1 MPRYIR
7 NYEILSELGSGH
19 FGTVYVAVGE
29 VPGRGLNAG
38 KRRLVAVKKLKD
50 TSDAN
55 REALVTEF
63 AMLDEVKH
71 RGIVRVYEYLPEE
84 DSVVMEYVHGIT
96 LRQVLD
102 ECNKAREQVFTE
114 AAVEMV
120 CELSDALYQAYT
132 SPSDNGE
139 PLNLVHRDLKPENI
153 MLTRTGEVKIL
164 DFGLALVDNDEYARE
179 SGDRIKGTPIY
190 MAPEQASGGEVD
202 HRSDLFALGLIAYEL
217 FLNRAAY
224 RLPENSHDPLGEIFD
239 AIERGALHEQIGE
252 LESKLPGVG
261 PIIAK
266 LLATN
271 PASRYRNGQDL
282 LVDLRQQLYRDRGSY
297 LAEFAEFFFGSIYD
311 LPDPPSLDGAVGR
324 APHSSGNA
332 RKKRMSM
339 EERLRASMA
348 RDAKVRKEQEKPG
361 TFRGQDKRRPAA
373 AKPQRSARPD
383 RPGRKPD
390 DNPQKA
396 WDPVATREPRVR
408 QVGARS
414 PDETGMLEMISLQD
428 EDDETEVE
436 GDPSATAFFAIPA
449 PKETRA
455 KPPPLVTGQTMEG
468 SPSPLGP
475 PGGIARG
482 PIAQGPVA
490 PASGGIQGPVAGQPQ
505 KGPVATYSS
514 GQAATPFQVG
524 GGPAQPPPADAGQ
537 RTQSN
542 RVFAILLAMMAL
554 VGVSVFAAVWLRPW
568 ENNGSEV
575 AEVAAETTSG
585 SSSSSSSSGSS
596 SKDALAQADSAEPEV
611 ATPEPKKTY
620 TRPKSSGS
628 GSSGSGSTSSGGA
641 GASAPKVAAGTLSVT
656 LVGSSATTMEVTCPS
671 GYRKRAS
678 VTGGKASLS
687 DVPSESCTV
696 LFKGAGAP
704 VKYSPVGGGMRKT
717 CTVTGVTANCK

>member
-7 NYEILSELGSGH
+7 NYEILNELGSGH

-38 KRRLVAVKKLKD
+38 KRRLVAIKKLHES
-50 TSDAN
+50 TEAN

-71 RGIVRVYEYLPEE
+71 RGIVRVYEYLQ
-84 DSVVMEYVHGIT
+84 DDDAVVMEFVHGIT

-102 ECNKAREQVFTE
+102 ECQKAREQVFTE
-114 AAVEMV
+114 AAVEMI
-120 CELSDALYQAYT
+120 CELADALYQAYT

-139 PLNLVHRDLKPENI
+139 ALQLVHRDLKPENI

-164 DFGLALVDNDEYARE
+164 DFGLARVDNDEYARE

-202 HRSDLFALGLIAYEL
+202 HRSDLFALGLIGYEL

-239 AIERGALHEQIGE
+239 AIERGALHDQIGE

-297 LAEFAEFFFGSIYD
+297 LQEFAEFFFGSIYD

-324 APHSSGNA
+324 SPHSSGNA

-348 RDAKVRKEQEKPG
+348 RDAKARKEREKPG
-361 TFRGQDKRRPAA
+361 TTRTPEKRKPVRP
-373 AKPQRSARPD
+373 ARPD
-383 RPGRKPD
+383 RGEERK
-390 DNPQKA
+390 QKS
-396 WDPVATREPRVR
+396 WDPVGQREPKVR

-414 PDETGMLEMISLQD
+414 PDETGMLEMISLNE

-455 KPPPLVTGQTMEG
+455 KAAPLVTGETLGGM
-468 SPSPLGP
+468 PSPLP
-475 PGGIARG
+475 PAGG

-490 PASGGIQGPVAGQPQ
+490 SGPVASGPAAGGIQGPVAGQPQ
-505 KGPVATYSS
+505 QGPVATYSS
-514 GQAATPFQVG
+514 GQTATPFQVG

-568 ENNGSEV
+568 ENDASET
-575 AEVAAETTSG
+575 AELASDAA
-585 SSSSSSSSGSS
+585 SSTSSSSSSGSS
-596 SKDALAQADSAEPEV
+596 GRDAIAQADSAEPEV
-611 ATPEPKKTY
+611 AKPEPKKSY
-620 TRPKSSGS
+620 TPRNTGSSSGS
-628 GSSGSGSTSSGGA
+628 SSGSTSSGGA
-641 GASAPKVAAGTLSVT
+641 ASSAPKVAAGTLAVT

-678 VTGGKASLS
+678 VTGGKASLG

-704 VKYSPVGGGMRKT
+704 VKYSPVSGGMRKT
-717 CTVTGVTANCK
+717 CTVTGVSANCK